1 MRSENIYDQ
10 HFRAIGQSIEIKRIS
25 VFELK
30 SEAGRY
36 VVRGVPENDA
46 TLLSRFRQ
54 WRNRMH
60 GASHGTP
67 ISYGT
72 GEIER
77 LEMEGRS
84 RRAKPDRLPDFYSL
98 PNTLRTVG
106 SYLDFKNAELLE
118 LHKSPLSITLL
129 YQNENGHPNME
140 ERSIASFYNLFVALH
155 ANRKNK

>member
-36 VVRGVPENDA
+36 VVRGVPENHA

-54 WRNRMH
+54 WRNRMQ
-60 GASHGTP
+60 GASHETP

-98 PNTLRTVG
+98 PNTLTTFNQPTESAIHLPPGRW
-106 SYLDFKNAELLE
+106 N
-118 LHKSPLSITLL
+118 
-129 YQNENGHPNME
+129 
-140 ERSIASFYNLFVALH
+140 
-155 ANRKNK
+155 